1 MKIIFLFLISAVV
14 GILLSAQ
21 SSSAASI
28 RLRRTN
34 SVGVESS
41 DHDDKA
47 PSYAAMNRNS
57 IRSLQGLD
65 KSMSMSMSMMT
76 AGIESATE
84 SGSDDWVLEVI
95 NKLESETGVAIT
107 QSVAMNIIKSN
118 ELPAHHHHSGQMKCR
133 WFLTLLFKFKHYYFF
148 GLSDDYLNHIFDYV
162 CSEDE
167 TTSTSTVAA
176 STTTTTKDETTS
188 TSTVAASTTTT
199 TTSTTTTTTMST
211 CPDGSSTDE
220 GEGCRT
226 SQPDT
231 FNGGCSSGGSGFT
244 NITFGE
250 SVCGTVGRQFGI
262 VADSD
267 WYYFEVSTETTVS
280 VRLTTDFSAV
290 LFWFRLGDVDPCGGF
305 SLVAEGTDVGNNTYV
320 ISENV
325 TAGDYSIL
333 VASGGYPM

>member
-1 MKIIFLFLISAVV
+1 MPSQIYHIKNCITTAASPAIPCYDIIYYLPSPPLYKYINSMKIIFLFLISAVV

-65 KSMSMSMSMMT
+65 KSMSMSMMT

-84 SGSDDWVLEVI
+84 SGSDDWVAEVI
-95 NKLESETGVAIT
+95 NKLESETGVAII

-133 WFLTLLFKFKHYYFF
+133 WFLTLLFKYKHYYFLGF
-148 GLSDDYLNHIFDYV
+148 SDDYLNHILDYV

-176 STTTTTKDETTS
+176 SGSECPNNPTKIAPDICGCD
-188 TSTVAASTTTT
+188 TVFADNAALKDAVNGQ
-199 TTSTTTTTTMST
+199 
-211 CPDGSSTDE
+211 CRQCCIK
-220 GEGCRT
+220 GC
-226 SQPDT
+226 
-231 FNGGCSSGGSGFT
+231 GK
-244 NITFGE
+244 
-250 SVCGTVGRQFGI
+250 
-262 VADSD
+262 
-267 WYYFEVSTETTVS
+267 
-280 VRLTTDFSAV
+280 
-290 LFWFRLGDVDPCGGF
+290 
-305 SLVAEGTDVGNNTYV
+305 
-320 ISENV
+320 
-325 TAGDYSIL
+325 
-333 VASGGYPM
+333 